1 MASIILLAKNLHLTP
16 LFYTGLQRQLS
27 SIAACQVP
35 MVGQQQHPHMPR
47 CLQRYSVRW
56 TSSRKDTKKSLVDVV
71 ESELEESFQRGW
83 GPGGQATNKTNNCVL
98 LKHVPTGI
106 VVKCHQTRSLDE
118 NRKIARQHMREK
130 LDLHVKGEES
140 VLVREKKEL
149 AIKKREKRKKANK
162 NLEKKKAFKQLL
174 QESDDDV

>member
-1 MASIILLAKNLHLTP
+1 MAE
-16 LFYTGLQRQLS
+16 Q
-27 SIAACQVP
+27 ACKATL
-35 MVGQQQHPHMPR
+35 VGQQHPPR
-47 CLQRYSVRW
+47 CLQQYSIRW
-56 TSSRKDTKKSLVDVV
+56 TSSRKDPKKSLVELV

-118 NRKIARQHMREK
+118 NRKIARQQMREK
-130 LDLHVKGEES
+130 LDLHLKGEES
-140 VLVREKKEL
+140 ELVKEKREL

-174 QESDDDV
+174 QESDDEV

>member
-1 MASIILLAKNLHLTP
+1 MASIIILAKNLHPTP
-16 LFYTGLQRQLS
+16 LFYTGLRRQMWS
-27 SIAACQVP
+27 MPACQLQLVR
-35 MVGQQQHPHMPR
+35 QQQHPHMPR
-47 CLQRYSVRW
+47 CLQQYSIRW
-56 TSSRKDTKKSLVDVV
+56 TSTRKEPKKSLVELV

-118 NRKIARQHMREK
+118 NRKLARQHLREK

-140 VLVREKKEL
+140 VLVKEKKEL